1 MARRRHSGGVI
12 WPEEMADIQI
22 QAAIDRYLQA
32 RHELILLGKA
42 HPHRIGGN
50 DNIIGR
56 IGEFIG
62 LRFLESLGQKPTK
75 MEGSSN
81 QGYDFIEQD
90 VQTQVKVITEENK
103 KGRNVRL
110 VEPWTQLVVVELG
123 VGYKPHR
130 IGILNKP
137 QFQRACSE
145 NSMWCAA
152 PYVKRS
158 MLGKKGLIGKYG
170 RVYQRDELA
179 I

>member
-1 MARRRHSGGVI
+1 MPDV
-12 WPEEMADIQI
+12 QI
-22 QAAIDRYLQA
+22 QVAIDRYLQA
-32 RHELILLGKA
+32 RHELLLLGKS

-56 IGEFIG
+56 IGEFIA
-62 LRFLESLGQKPTK
+62 LRFLESLGQKPMK

-81 QGYDFIEQD
+81 QGYDFIDGD

-123 VGYKPHR
+123 EGYKPHR
-130 IGILNKP
+130 IGLLDNS

-145 NSMWCAA
+145 NSIWCAT

-158 MLGKKGLIGKYG
+158 MLGSKGLIGKYG

-179 I
+179 V